1 VGGVGARG
9 TPGGDPA
16 GDASLAATAPRT
28 PADLALDCDG
38 RLEGGGRL
46 LEDGEELVGTRVDLA
61 PARSPHHSAENGSDG
76 LQQRAVAIA
85 QLTEQDGRSLDV
97 GHQQCDEPA
106 GKPGENLLPL

>member
-1 VGGVGARG
+1 GGGEAGRGGGDGAGGGCVGAMA
-9 TPGGDPA
+9 PG
-16 GDASLAATAPRT
+16 T

-38 RLEGGGRL
+38 RLESGGRL

-76 LQQRAVAIA
+76 LQQRGVAIA